1 MESAIF
7 GLVGVILGAVL
18 TVAREWWSQR
28 VKDSKDAA
36 FLAVQVVGQLDRFV
50 AGCASV
56 VSDDGLSEG
65 RPDEQGYRRTQVTPP
80 KFEPENFKVEWKSLP
95 LELMFGVLDLPYKI
109 GAANHSIEGAY
120 EYQATPPDFEE
131 FFEERQYQY
140 ALLGIEAARLST
152 ALRHHAKLP
161 LRVAK
166 EWDPVG
172 YMLQEKSKIED
183 FRQERALRNL
193 AFHKLAGQG

>member
-1 MESAIF
+1 MESAVF
-7 GLVGVILGAVL
+7 GLIGVVLGAVL

-28 VKDSKDAA
+28 VKDVKDAA

-56 VSDDGLSEG
+56 VADDGLSEG
-65 RPDEQGYRRTQVTPP
+65 RPDEQGYRRAQVTPP
-80 KFEPENFKVEWKSLP
+80 KFEPENFNVEWKSLP
-95 LELMFGVLDLPYKI
+95 LELMYGVLDLPYKI
-109 GAANHSIEGAY
+109 GAANHSIENAY
-120 EYQATPPDFEE
+120 EYQATPPDFDE

-161 LRVAK
+161 LRVAE
-166 EWDPVG
+166 EWDPVQ
-172 YMLQEKSKIED
+172 YMLQARSKIDSLRED
-183 FRQERALRNL
+183 AATRNL
-193 AFHKLAGQG
+193 AYQKWTSSV